1 MRSLS
6 VSVLIVALLA
16 GCGAP
21 APNYK
26 IVTLPSGRHI
36 HVLGVGKILFSG
48 DTPAL
53 MLKYQTEIPLDDKPS
68 LDKEVDEIWGSFQSD
83 VEKAGL
89 INAIVSANEKPAGFI
104 VTTNKSY
111 NYVYKHG
118 PDGKWARVGS

>member
-1 MRSLS
+1 MRYLS
-6 VSVLIVALLA
+6 VTALILALLA

-36 HVLGVGKILFSG
+36 HVLAVGRIFFSG

-53 MLKYQTEIPLDDKPS
+53 MLKYQTDIALNDKPS
-68 LDKEVDEIWGSFQSD
+68 LDREVDDIWGSFQTD

-89 INAIVSANEKPAGFI
+89 VNAIVSANEKPTGFI
-104 VTTNKSY
+104 ITRNKSY
-111 NYVYKHG
+111 NYVYRHSA
-118 PDGKWARVGS
+118 DGKWVRVGS